1 MALLQRLL
9 RAFNTLSTAETDD
22 RTRFGALGEE
32 YAGKIID
39 HEQGTFS
46 ISNPIIPHPTKPGLY
61 LEGDFLV
68 YTQGNLFSVEIK
80 NYKGQISYL
89 PRYREMQIKKR
100 WLFFFTR
107 TVFQQVQDG
116 YDDSKILQ
124 QKVGKYG
131 EGTFVKEY
139 ANPLKKNRYFIHHLK
154 QYLTQIDTRFKN
166 LYIIPV
172 VGFGDYADIRQIYS
186 FEQGMITIKDIP
198 AFFDKHANQRFN
210 GTIPGW
216 ILEGLQRIP
225 TWDKVLTNNDQLING
240 ILEDKAL
247 TFTDANQKHYS
258 IPYSTIETVTISRKI
273 GFSEFDDIQIVS
285 VGGKKQ
291 HFTSSRGHV
300 RLEHFG
306 DHQSHEIR
314 HLKKIIVGVANK

>member
-9 RAFNTLSTAETDD
+9 RAFNTLSSAEADD

-46 ISNPIIPHPTKPGLY
+46 VSNPIIPHPTRPGLF

-80 NYKGQISYL
+80 NYKGRISYPQRL
-89 PRYREMQIKKR
+89 REVITKKR
-100 WLFFFTR
+100 WLLFFSR
-107 TVFQQVQDG
+107 TIVQQIPDG

-124 QKVGKYG
+124 EKPGKYG
-131 EGTFVKEY
+131 EGTFVKEHS
-139 ANPLKKNRYFIHHLK
+139 NPLKKNRYFIHHLK
-154 QYLTQIDTRFKN
+154 QYLTRIDPRFKN

-172 VGFGDYADIRQIYS
+172 VGFGDYADISEIYS
-186 FEQGMITIKDIP
+186 FEQGLIEIKAIP
-198 AFFDKHANQRFN
+198 TFFDKHANPRFN
-210 GTIPGW
+210 GYIPDW
-216 ILEGLQRIP
+216 IFDGLQRIP
-225 TWDKVLTNNDQLING
+225 TWDKVLTNTDQLING
-240 ILEDKAL
+240 ILEDEIL
-247 TFTDANQKHYS
+247 TFTDTDKKQHK
-258 IPYSTIETVTISRKI
+258 IPYSMIDTVNISRKA
-273 GFSEFDDIQIVS
+273 GLAEYDDVLIVF

-291 HFTSSRGHV
+291 RFTSVKGIV

-306 DHQSHEIR
+306 DHQSHELR